1 MNDIFIHTAY
11 NFTIPTSPHHTHKSQ
26 LSVVIITAIP
36 ASTKLLLSPAIL
48 HVSGGWGQEVTV
60 LMQGV
65 FEGAGEVG
73 GGGGGALDQR
83 RVELNHLL
91 PHCRLH

>member
-1 MNDIFIHTAY
+1 M
-11 NFTIPTSPHHTHKSQ
+11 
-26 LSVVIITAIP
+26 SVVIITAIP

-60 LMQGV
+60 LVQGI

-73 GGGGGALDQR
+73 GGGGGALHQR
-83 RVELNHLL
+83 RVQLNHLL